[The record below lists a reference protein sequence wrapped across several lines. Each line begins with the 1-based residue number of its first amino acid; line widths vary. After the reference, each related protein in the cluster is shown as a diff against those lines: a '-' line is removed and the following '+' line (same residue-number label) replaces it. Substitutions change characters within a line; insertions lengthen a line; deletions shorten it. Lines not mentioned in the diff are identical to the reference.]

1 MNRLLFIVCAIIC
14 TNIYAQNPIKGKVL
28 EQTTQTAIPY
38 ATIYLPELETG
49 TVTNNNGEFSIELP
63 KGTYKIVVSYIG
75 FRTQSQN
82 ISVPTKDYL
91 TIELSESAMEME
103 EVIVST
109 PFHKLQSE
117 NVMKVEQKK
126 IKDLKASGAL
136 TLAEG
141 ITNIAGVES
150 VSTGNSIGKP
160 VIRGLSSNR
169 VLVYTQ
175 GVRLE
180 NQQYGDEHGLGINDA
195 GIESVEV
202 IKGPAS
208 LLYGSDALGG
218 VLYLNPERFANMDTS
233 SGDAS
238 VNYFSNTKGYSTN
251 VGYKSSSNGFKFLIR
266 GSLAEHSDYDT
277 NQYRVTNTRYRE
289 QDLKAG
295 LGYQASNFKT
305 EFRYNLNNSKLGLP
319 EEIGIQS
326 TAKTPM
332 LPYQSVDN
340 HIFSSKSTL
349 FFEDSSL
356 EVSLGYIYNNRKE
369 FEDHH
374 HHHEH
379 KDHDDHDDHDYHDE
393 HDEHDDHDEH
403 DEHEEHEEQEENH
416 DEQERLEAALNMKLK
431 TFNYDIKYNLP
442 AVGRFETIVGVQG
455 MNQINSNYG
464 EEILIPDATTN
475 DFGVLA
481 TSHIHFETI
490 DVQIGARYDFR
501 SINIEDNFDKTFN
514 SFNGA
519 LGFKTDIFQNITAR
533 LNLATGFRAPNLA
546 ELASDGSH
554 EGTNRYEI
562 GNENLTNEQNF
573 QIDLALE
580 YKNEH
585 IEFFANAFYNKI
597 NDYIFLNP
605 NGELINEDPVFLYE
619 QQNASLYGGE
629 LGLHLHP
636 HPIHWLHLESSF
648 ETVTGK
654 LDNDNYLPLIPAN
667 SLTNT
672 LRAEFNTTSIKNI
685 NAFVKLR
692 STFAQNNV
700 NTYETVSDNYN
711 LFSVGAGGT
720 LTIFKN
726 DLDISV
732 SATNLFDTEYIHHLS
747 RLKSDGIL
755 NMGRNVNVGV
765 TYSM

>member
-1 MNRLLFIVCAIIC
+1 MSRILVIVLSLFCA
-14 TNIYAQNPIKGKVL
+14 NSYAQNVIKGIVL
-28 EQTTQTAIPY
+28 EQSTQTPIPY
-38 ATIYLPELETG
+38 ATVYAPEIETG
-49 TVTNNNGEFSIELP
+49 TVTDEKGEFTLELS
-63 KGTYKIVVSYIG
+63 KGTHKLIFSYIG
-75 FRTQSQN
+75 FQTQSLN
-82 ISVPTKDYL
+82 ISVPTDNYIS
-91 TIELSESAMEME
+91 IELLKSAMEME
-103 EVIVST
+103 EVIIST
-109 PFHKLQSE
+109 PFHKLQSD

-141 ITNIAGVES
+141 ITTIAGVES

-218 VLYLNPERFANMDTS
+218 VLYLNPERFAGMDQSAT
-233 SGDAS
+233 DAS
-238 VNYFSNTKGYSTN
+238 INYFSNTKGYNTN
-251 VGYKSSSNGFKFLIR
+251 AGYKTSSNGFKFLFR
-266 GSLAEHSDYDT
+266 GSLTEHSDYETAD
-277 NQYRVTNTRYRE
+277 YRVTNTRYRE
-289 QDLKAG
+289 QDFKAG
-295 LGYQASNFKT
+295 LGYQASKFKT
-305 EFRYNLNNSKLGLP
+305 ELRYNINSSKLGLT
-319 EEIGIQS
+319 EGIGIQS
-326 TAKTPM
+326 TDRTP
-332 LPYQSVDN
+332 LQPYQQIDN
-340 HIFSSKSTL
+340 HIFSSKSTV
-349 FFEDSSL
+349 FFDDSSL
-356 EVSLGYIYNNRKE
+356 DITLGYIYNNRKE
-369 FEDHH
+369 FEDHDH
-374 HHHEH
+374 SHDAGDDDDDDHDHDHDDEH
-379 KDHDDHDDHDYHDE
+379 DDFDDHDD
-393 HDEHDDHDEH
+393 
-403 DEHEEHEEQEENH
+403 EHEDELEHL
-416 DEQERLEAALNMKLK
+416 DAALNMKLA

-442 AVGRFETIVGVQG
+442 TLGKFETIVGVQG
-455 MNQINSNYG
+455 MHQTNANYG

-481 TSHIHFETI
+481 TSHVHFETI
-490 DVQIGARYDFR
+490 DIQLGARYDFR
-501 SINIEDNFDKTFN
+501 SIAIENNTDKTFN

-519 LGFKTDIFQNITAR
+519 LGFKTDIFKNFTTR
-533 LNLATGFRAPNLA
+533 LNFATGFRAPNLA

-562 GNENLTNEQNF
+562 GDINLTNEQNF

-585 IEFFANAFYNKI
+585 IELFANAFYNKV

-605 NGELINEDPVFLYE
+605 NGDFINDDPVFLYE
-619 QQNASLYGGE
+619 QENASLYGGE
-629 LGLHLHP
+629 FGLHLHP

-648 ETVTGK
+648 ETVTGQ
-654 LDNDNYLPLIPAN
+654 LDNDDYLPLIPAN

-672 LRAEFNTTSIKNI
+672 LRVEFDTKAIKQI
-685 NAFVKLR
+685 NAFTTLR

-700 NTYETVSDNYN
+700 NTFETTSEAYN
-711 LFSVGAGGT
+711 LLSVGIGGT
-720 LTIFKN
+720 FNVFNN
-726 DLDISV
+726 DMNVSV
-732 SATNLFDTEYIHHLS
+732 SATNLLNTKYIHHLS
-747 RLKSDGIL
+747 RLKTDGIL

-765 TYSM
+765 TYTL